1 MERNS
6 VEKTSTALVV
16 GAGGGIGSALV
27 QQLLLDDSLHRVYAV
42 SRQPQVVE
50 DDSGKLCW
58 LSCDHSDAG
67 IAAVVATLVDEDAS
81 LSHVVLCTGVLH
93 HDDLQPEKAMERL
106 RRDHIEEVLRV
117 NTVLPALWLA
127 ALVKLLRRSPR
138 VVVAALSARVG
149 SIGDN
154 QLGGWY
160 SYRASKAALNMILK
174 TAAVEL
180 ARRAPNAKLMAFH
193 PGTTDT
199 ALSRPFQA
207 RVAPEKLFTPDF
219 VASQLL
225 GLMDQAQPDGKLD
238 YLDWAGKP
246 IPW

>member
-1 MERNS
+1 MENS
-6 VEKTSTALVV
+6 NTGPASAALVV
-16 GAGGGIGSALV
+16 GAGGGIGRALV
-27 QQLLLDDSLHRVYAV
+27 EQLLQDDSVSRVYAV
-42 SRQPQVVE
+42 SRQPQLLE
-50 DDSGKLCW
+50 DGDGKLCW
-58 LSCDHSDAG
+58 LSCSHSDAD
-67 IAAVVATLVDEDAS
+67 IAAVVKTITDEGAV
-81 LSHVVLCTGVLH
+81 LSHVVLCTGLLH
-93 HDDLQPEKAMERL
+93 SHEIQPEKAIERL
-106 RRDHIEEVLRV
+106 RRESIEEILRV
-117 NTVLPALWLA
+117 NTVLPAVWLG
-127 ALVKLLRRSPR
+127 ALVKLLRQSPR
-138 VVVAALSARVG
+138 VIVATFSARVG

-174 TAAVEL
+174 SAAVEL

-207 RVAPEKLFTPDF
+207 RVAPDKLFTPDF
-219 VASQLL
+219 VARQLL
-225 GLMDQAQPDGKLD
+225 DLMDAAQPDGTLA